1 MKVSGNDVSLAHA
14 MASKEISE
22 SNDRIKSGLGHRI
35 ILSNSVKEFF
45 KNVET
50 LFRGQVVDASIGR
63 VIGSRATAGVVV
75 VDGDTHGNLALT
87 QMVFNAR
94 LPPRRRVSAH
104 TVPLI
109 IQHHALAR
117 VMQRI
122 TGNSDINQAI
132 KLILVHLHRA
142 LLWVVANNPLEP
154 RTEVAVT
161 GRGIE
166 LAGKVDEKGNLRLM
180 TAIDAATMQSASRQA
195 WAMSDKVEVRVV
207 FKP

>member
-1 MKVSGNDVSLAHA
+1 MKVSSNDVSLAHA

-35 ILSNSVKEFF
+35 ILSNSVKEFMR
-45 KNVET
+45 NTEM
-50 LFRGQVVDASIGR
+50 LFRGRVVDASIGR
-63 VIGSRATAGVVV
+63 VIGSRATAGIVV

-87 QMVFNAR
+87 QLIFNAR
-94 LPPRRRVSAH
+94 LPPRHRVSAH
-104 TVPLI
+104 GVPLI

-132 KLILVHLHRA
+132 ELILVHLHRA

-154 RTEVAVT
+154 RTEVAIT

-180 TAIDAATMQSASRQA
+180 TCIDAATMQSASRQA
-195 WAMSDKVEVRVV
+195 WAMSDKVEVRVL